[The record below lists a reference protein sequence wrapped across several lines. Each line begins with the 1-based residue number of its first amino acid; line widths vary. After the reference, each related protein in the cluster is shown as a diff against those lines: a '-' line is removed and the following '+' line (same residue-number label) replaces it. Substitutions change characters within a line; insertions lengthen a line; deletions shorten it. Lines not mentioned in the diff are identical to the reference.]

1 MYLGI
6 VPKVDNWSIS
16 NREFSLIMD
25 HNPLVDFVELPEEH
39 RSLWYSN
46 ILCGVIRGA
55 LEMVHAYK
63 SSLCLL
69 LEYFSMLSYHRFL
82 L

>member
-55 LEMVHAYK
+55 LEMVNTFVVNCVFY
-63 SSLCLL
+63 
-69 LEYFSMLSYHRFL
+69 
-82 L
+82 

>member
-6 VPKVDNWSIS
+6 VPKVDNWNIS

-55 LEMVHAYK
+55 LEMVNTFVVNCVFY
-63 SSLCLL
+63 
-69 LEYFSMLSYHRFL
+69 
-82 L
+82 

>member
-6 VPKVDNWSIS
+6 VPKVDNWNNSS
-16 NREFSLIMD
+16 REFSLIMD

-46 ILCGVIRGA
+46 ILCGVIKGA
-55 LEMVHAYK
+55 LEMV
-63 SSLCLL
+63 C
-69 LEYFSMLSYHRFL
+69 
-82 L
+82 

>member
-55 LEMVHAYK
+55 LEMVHAYE

-69 LEYFSMLSYHRFL
+69 LEYFSMFSYH
-82 L
+82 